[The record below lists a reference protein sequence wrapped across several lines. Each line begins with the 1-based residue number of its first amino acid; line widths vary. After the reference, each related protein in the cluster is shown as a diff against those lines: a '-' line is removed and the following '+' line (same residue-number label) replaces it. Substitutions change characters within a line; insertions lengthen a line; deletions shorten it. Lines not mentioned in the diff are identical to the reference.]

1 MGGAGG
7 ASYLCRSGACRK
19 GRPAGATKDVEIM
32 VGSSGERT
40 RRDLRLLVLWLLPL
54 CRAKGSGT
62 MVCGFG
68 ERRKG
73 SSGGSVFA
81 SVDSLWLTMLPL
93 VSSLC
98 RYQ

>member
-40 RRDLRLLVLWLLPL
+40 GRDLRLLVLWPLPL
-54 CRAKGSGT
+54 CRAKGSG
-62 MVCGFG
+62 FG
-68 ERRKG
+68 ERRRG